1 MKDYRKIVASNL
13 SRLMSERD
21 KNQTDLMRDLNL
33 SSATVSSWCT
43 GKKMPRMDK
52 VQILADYF
60 QVEPSDIIEEKSYS
74 LPDPPSSPISAG
86 GMGDVPVTIT
96 VTEHERAVLLG
107 YRKAEEAI
115 RNAIDDIL
123 HIEKKEKLSI
133 LADRRA

>member
-13 SRLMSERD
+13 SRLMSEQD

-74 LPDPPSSPISAG
+74 LPDPASSPIPPAE
-86 GMGDVPVTIT
+86 MAHLEKYRALDAEDQDT
-96 VTEHERAVLLG
+96 VDGLTESLLSKSK
-107 YRKAEEAI
+107 YHTEEDSGQTGA
-115 RNAIDDIL
+115 A
-123 HIEKKEKLSI
+123 
-133 LADRRA
+133 